1 MENQFIQKK
10 IKKRSNIFHKKTSIT
25 TICKAFFK
33 FLKKLSPLN
42 FCKLPLSTQIIAS
55 IFIGTGFGIL
65 LRYFPHLLDI
75 FGLTTTSFQTLGN
88 AFINL
93 IKMISMP
100 LIFACIMSSVVS
112 LGKQAST
119 GKTTIIAFISFFS
132 MSIMCITIGSCLTLL
147 LKPGLDA
154 NFDTNVMIEQYSHS
168 INNVANTSHRN
179 TMSFSSFLL
188 NIVPSNIFVS
198 FVESNFLQI
207 IFFAIIVALAI
218 TRIDKKHHIASGVK
232 TFADICMECVQ
243 IVMKV
248 APIGTFGMI
257 TWLIATQKI
266 DLLKSLG
273 KFICVDFLSAG
284 VAVYGGYSLI
294 CILVLRLNPTHLWKK
309 LFPAQLIAL
318 LTTSTTA
325 ALPAAMEIAEKK
337 LGISEEK
344 TRFVIPFSAA
354 INTSGSS
361 MYFSAMTIFIAQLF
375 NIDLTY
381 QQYITLFTMSIMCSF
396 GTAPVPGGALFLLGN
411 IFIAVGIPLEAL
423 SIAFAVDRILDMAR
437 TFVNLTGDTLAA
449 VVVDKLT
456 RTMDVNL
463 YNKEK
468 KRFLFF

>member
-1 MENQFIQKK
+1 MTINILHKNRFMENQFIQKQ
-10 IKKRSNIFHKKTSIT
+10 IKKRSNIFYKKPSIT

-42 FCKLPLSTQIIAS
+42 FFKLPLSTQIIAS

-88 AFINL
+88 AFI
-93 IKMISMP
+93 
-100 LIFACIMSSVVS
+100 
-112 LGKQAST
+112 
-119 GKTTIIAFISFFS
+119 SFFS

-154 NFDTNVMIEQYSHS
+154 NFDTNIMIEQYSHS
-168 INNVANTSHRN
+168 INNVANTNHGN
-179 TMSFSSFLL
+179 AMSFSGFLL

-456 RTMDVNL
+456 GTMDVNL